1 MKKHIIVDKA
11 VSPIGPYSH
20 AVIANGF
27 VYVSGQGPII
37 PNKGEIP
44 TTFREQVFQTLENI
58 RVILEGAGSSLDSV
72 IKVQAYLSDLSNF
85 QTYNDVYQNF
95 FSSDP
100 PARTTIGAKLPFTI
114 CLRTLLESPV
124 SLSLMTIYTMNG
136 CLQPLQ
142 TP

>member
-1 MKKHIIVDKA
+1 MKKHINVDKA

-37 PNKGEIP
+37 PNTGEIP
-44 TTFREQVFQTLENI
+44 KTFREQVFQTCENI

-72 IKVQAYLSDLSNF
+72 VKVQAYLSDLSKF
-85 QTYNDVYQNF
+85 QTYNDVYQKF

-100 PARTTIGAKLPFTI
+100 PARTTVGAKLPMDI
-114 CLRTLLESPV
+114 SIEIDCIAMSLEE
-124 SLSLMTIYTMNG
+124 
-136 CLQPLQ
+136 
-142 TP
+142 